1 MLSKI
6 ANEVEKY
13 TARGT
18 KREIFPVETMTDEG
32 FFSSLWDKTVAVS
45 GFYHQS
51 LAPSHLLTIH
61 PSGGVDLECVREY
74 SCSGSRGEAKSLFI
88 KGSQVFLSAMGA
100 CPLSSGTIPSLRQ
113 LL

>member
-18 KREIFPVETMTDEG
+18 KREIFPVETMADEG
-32 FFSSLWDKTVAVS
+32 FFSSLWDKTVVVS

-61 PSGGVDLECVREY
+61 PSGGVDLECVRE
-74 SCSGSRGEAKSLFI
+74 CSPRAPEGNTAAQALEGR
-88 KGSQVFLSAMGA
+88 QN
-100 CPLSSGTIPSLRQ
+100 LSS
-113 LL
+113 